1 MSPGEQHL
9 PYRRVAH
16 ADRSSRGTKGDNG
29 AKKDLGGAKRV
40 KGEDGKEILE
50 VELVSTMHVVHGDR
64 ITYHNTSAHC
74 ARGC

>member
-1 MSPGEQHL
+1 MSPGEQDL
-9 PYRRVAH
+9 SCRRIVD
-16 ADRSSRGTKGDNG
+16 ADRTFRGTKGDNG

-50 VELVSTMHVVHGDR
+50 VELVSIMDVVHGDR

>member
-9 PYRRVAH
+9 PYRRVVH
-16 ADRSSRGTKGDNG
+16 ADRRSRGTKGDNG

-50 VELVSTMHVVHGDR
+50 VELVSIMDVVHDDR
-64 ITYHNTSAHC
+64 IAYRHFLAHC
-74 ARGC
+74 SRGC